1 MSPSFLTPLHVLI
14 IAECS
19 SCSWHTTRFGYEMSF
34 SSSESYVGVCMH
46 GRGVQADILTLFV
59 VFHSALV
66 VMAAL
71 QVHETRAA
79 LVLDASANW
88 TTNYVV
94 RIVVL
99 GVHRLLTA
107 CNTGWRRP
115 RDLVADRP
123 SFPHRFTRHYWSLL
137 ARHDLLRERALS

>member
-1 MSPSFLTPLHVLI
+1 
-14 IAECS
+14 
-19 SCSWHTTRFGYEMSF
+19 
-34 SSSESYVGVCMH
+34 MH
-46 GRGVQADILTLFV
+46 GRRVQADILTLFV

-94 RIVVL
+94 RTVVL
-99 GVHRLLTA
+99 GVHRLLTV
-107 CNTGWRRP
+107 CNTGWWRA

-123 SFPHRFTRHYWSLL
+123 SFPHRFASHYRSLL
-137 ARHDLLRERALS
+137 ACHDLLREGALS